1 MDELMIP
8 ELEHLARE
16 EQERKRTES
25 TTPEK
30 VDESWLKW
38 RDLIPVIK
46 ADVSEVMSFSAEI
59 F

>member
-1 MDELMIP
+1 MIP